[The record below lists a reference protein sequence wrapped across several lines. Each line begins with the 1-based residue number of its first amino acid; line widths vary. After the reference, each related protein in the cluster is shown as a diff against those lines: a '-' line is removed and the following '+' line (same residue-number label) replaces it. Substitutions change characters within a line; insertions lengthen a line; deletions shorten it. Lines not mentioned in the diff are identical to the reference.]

1 VFQTYYEETLL
12 PDSSPSDI
20 AWIGSVQYALV
31 YLPGLVMGRL
41 FDLGYFKIPYF
52 AASCVFVTCNFIIAE
67 CTEYWQF
74 FLVQGLGVGICG
86 GMLFGPMLGVVFHWF
101 NKQKGLTL
109 GVVAMS
115 ASVGAT
121 VFPIVAQNLIPQ
133 VGFKWTMR
141 IFRFMVLVLLG
152 VANLATDRRLPPTD
166 VKGGLFNWAAFK
178 NPAYTVYCIFGV
190 MVFLGFY
197 TVLTYMPIYAIH
209 AGVSDDVALY
219 LVAIVNGSSGCGRLI
234 GGLLGDR
241 FGALNTITPFIA
253 LVGIVMFVW
262 PFVRNEGLLIAIVV
276 IYGFSCGVYMSIQ
289 LAPVRAMGGIGDIGR
304 RTGMFMTLTAF
315 GISAGPPISG
325 AINSATGGFEDVGWY
340 AGECFSGPL
349 VLCSCS
355 WFFGGG
361 DGVGVVLS

>member
-1 VFQTYYEETLL
+1 L
-12 PDSSPSDI
+12 
-20 AWIGSVQYALV
+20 QYALV

-101 NKQKGLTL
+101 NKQKGLAL

-121 VFPIVAQNLIPQ
+121 VFPIAAQNLIPQ

-141 IFRFMVLVLLG
+141 IFGFMVLVLLG
-152 VANLATDRRLPPTD
+152 VANLAMDRRLPPTD

-190 MVFLGFY
+190 TVFLGFY

-209 AGVSDDVALY
+209 AGVSVDFAFY
-219 LVAIVNGSSGCGRLI
+219 LVAIVNGSSGCGRII
-234 GGLLGDR
+234 GGLLGDH

-253 LVGIVMFVW
+253 LVGIVTFVW
-262 PFVRNEGLLIAIVV
+262 PFVRNEGLLIAIAV

-325 AINSATGGFEDVGWY
+325 VINSATGGFEDVGWY
-340 AGECFSGPL
+340 AGGIVLFSVTLLIWTRYLHLGKFSGR
-349 VLCSCS
+349 
-355 WFFGGG
+355 F
-361 DGVGVVLS
+361 

>member
-1 VFQTYYEETLL
+1 VFQTYYEEILL

-20 AWIGSVQYALV
+20 AWIGSVQYGLV

-101 NKQKGLTL
+101 NKRKGLAL

-133 VGFKWTMR
+133 VGYVPSASVFMR
-141 IFRFMVLVLLG
+141 GRAMKGVIVFSAPVSVCTIFDFRTPRFSRKRNVPFCKEPIIEQSRKREQQTTLTEVI
-152 VANLATDRRLPPTD
+152 AKQPTY
-166 VKGGLFNWAAFK
+166 
-178 NPAYTVYCIFGV
+178 NPSASRG
-190 MVFLGFY
+190 
-197 TVLTYMPIYAIH
+197 AIDNSDKIEYEITRN
-209 AGVSDDVALY
+209 AGVDGVDGHVSSTMNPNIR
-219 LVAIVNGSSGCGRLI
+219 IVHLK
-234 GGLLGDR
+234 
-241 FGALNTITPFIA
+241 T
-253 LVGIVMFVW
+253 FVW
-262 PFVRNEGLLIAIVV
+262 PFVRNEGLLIAIAV

-340 AGECFSGPL
+340 AGGIVLFSVTLLIWTRYLHLGKFSGR
-349 VLCSCS
+349 
-355 WFFGGG
+355 F
-361 DGVGVVLS
+361 